1 MVYSV
6 CRAGIEESHLLAFAV
21 FSFLRNASFE
31 IHVMDE
37 FGREPLDDFSLSAL
51 QPWAF
56 QAREFLRKKLIGK
69 EVCFTVEI
77 KTNLGREYGMVY
89 LGRGECIIQLAL
101 LSAQENICPS
111 NFLEQL

>member
-1 MVYSV
+1 MTLFSQLYRLFTLFGG
-6 CRAGIEESHLLAFAV
+6 RAVKNYICLHLLF
-21 FSFLRNASFE
+21 FFLRYASFE
-31 IHVMDE
+31 IHVTDK
-37 FGREPLDDFSLSAL
+37 FGQEPFDDFFLSVL

-89 LGRGECIIQLAL
+89 LGRGECIIPLAL
-101 LSAQENICPS
+101 LSE
-111 NFLEQL
+111 